1 MKLNENR
8 KHDILLLIVS
18 LLFIIFAS
26 GLAVETEIPVLNTV
40 LPPP

>member
-1 MKLNENR
+1 MKLNENK
-8 KHDILLLIVS
+8 KHDILLLIAS

-26 GLAVETEIPVLNTV
+26 GLAVGTETPVLNTV

>member
-1 MKLNENR
+1 MKLNENT
-8 KHDILLLIVS
+8 KHDILLLIAS

-26 GLAVETEIPVLNTV
+26 GLAVESEVPVLNTV